1 MSEVF
6 IFLKEGGMDF
16 SSDTQKEY
24 SEQTFKRLNYS
35 GRQLSNRHF
44 DNCVFSACT
53 FTETAFNRCRFRTCT
68 FKDCDLRLATV
79 RGSAFIN
86 SPFESSKITGVN
98 WTTTSWPKGGLFN
111 PVQFADCDI
120 SYSVFTGL
128 DLSHIQIVRCVAKGA
143 DFAEADLTEAD
154 CSYTDFTESRFL
166 HTNLTEAD
174 FSHATNYTIMV
185 GLNTLK
191 KTKFSLPEAVRLLD
205 GLDIILV

>member
-1 MSEVF
+1 MNF
-6 IFLKEGGMDF
+6 TFDA
-16 SSDTQKEY
+16 QKEY
-24 SEQTFKRLNYS
+24 ADQTFKRVSYA
-35 GRQLSNRHF
+35 GKQVSNRCF
-44 DNCVFSACT
+44 DQCVFESCT
-53 FTETAFNRCRFRTCT
+53 FTETAVNGCRFRDCT
-68 FKDCDLRLATV
+68 FKECDLRLANV

-86 SPFESSKITGVN
+86 SPFVYSTVTGIN

-111 PVQFADCDI
+111 PVRFTDCDI

-128 DLSHIQIVRCVAKGA
+128 DLSRIQIVRCVAKGA

-174 FSHATNYTIMV
+174 FSHATNYTIIAGM
-185 GLNTLK
+185 NTLK